1 MIAFNIFKWIG
12 DLFTEV
18 LFIPFDL
25 LRKTDLNWWV
35 SNGVN
40 WIFLLV
46 LLVLFY
52 YWMKES
58 RRFVKEGTEDLP
70 K

>member
-12 DLFTEV
+12 ELFTEI

-25 LRKTDLNWWV
+25 LRKGDFSWWV
-35 SNGVN
+35 NNIVN
-40 WIFLLV
+40 WVFLFI
-46 LLVLFY
+46 LLALFY

-58 RRFVKEGTEDLP
+58 RRFIKEGTEDFS

>member
-12 DLFTEV
+12 QLFTEV
-18 LFIPFDL
+18 LFIPFDF
-25 LRKTDLNWWV
+25 LRKSDLNWWW
-35 SNGVN
+35 NNAVN
-40 WIFLLV
+40 WIFLAV
-46 LLVLFY
+46 LLALFY